1 MFGLESVVMGTVI
14 DFETGAVAQ
23 LQRRVAQAEED
34 NRDLLAFA
42 RGHSGATGAI
52 HDAVLA
58 AIAAEGL
65 DHLLH
70 IVTQQWPE
78 ILGVDAV
85 SLALYVGDKG
95 VRADIAGMQ
104 FVERRLIEKTAAT
117 VDGVVLRDCERG
129 HPLFGPAS
137 EFMRAEALVRLNNEA
152 PLPSGLLALGQR
164 ESQDMEAHEGAELL
178 RFLGDSLARLL
189 GRWLLP

>member
-1 MFGLESVVMGTVI
+1 MGTVI

-42 RGHSGATGAI
+42 RGHSGATRAI

-58 AIAAEGL
+58 AIAADGL

-70 IVTQQWPE
+70 IVTQQWPD

-85 SLALYVGDKG
+85 SLALHVGDKG

-104 FVERRLIEKTAAT
+104 FVEHRLIERAAA
-117 VDGVVLRDCERG
+117 DLSGVVLRDCEKG
-129 HPLFGPAS
+129 HPLFGPAA
-137 EFMRAEALVRLNNEA
+137 EFVRAEALIRLDNDA

-164 ESQDMEAHEGAELL
+164 ESQGMETHHGAELL

>member
-1 MFGLESVVMGTVI
+1 MGTVI

-42 RGHSGATGAI
+42 RGHSGATAAI
-52 HDAVLA
+52 HQAVLA
-58 AIAAEGL
+58 AIEAEGL

-70 IVTQQWPE
+70 IVTQQWPD

-85 SLALYVGDKG
+85 SLALYVGDRG
-95 VRADIAGMQ
+95 VRADVSGMQ
-104 FVERRLIEKTAAT
+104 FVERRIIEKAAED
-117 VDGVVLRDCERG
+117 VEGVLLRECEQG

-137 EFMRAEALVRLNNEA
+137 ELVKAEALVRLDNVS

-164 ESQDMEAHEGAELL
+164 ESQGMETRHGAELL
-178 RFLGDSLARLL
+178 GFLGDSLARLI

>member
-1 MFGLESVVMGTVI
+1 MGTVI

-42 RGHSGATGAI
+42 RGHSGATEAI
-52 HDAVLA
+52 HKAVLA
-58 AIAAEGL
+58 AIEAEGL

-70 IVTQQWPE
+70 IVTQQWPD

-85 SLALYVGDKG
+85 SIALYVGDRG
-95 VRADIAGMQ
+95 VRADVSGMQ
-104 FVERRLIEKTAAT
+104 FVERRIIEKAA
-117 VDGVVLRDCERG
+117 DEIEGVLLRECDQG
-129 HPLFGPAS
+129 HPLFGPAADHV
-137 EFMRAEALVRLNNEA
+137 RAEALVRLDNA
-152 PLPSGLLALGQR
+152 SPLPSGLLVIGQR
-164 ESQDMEAHEGAELL
+164 ESQRIETRHGAELL
-178 RFLGDSLARLL
+178 GFLGDSLARLI